1 MLIEGNYQEKGYA
14 LVRDL
19 LPVDVTRALLTIIRR
34 RIPPGPLPI
43 TRDDS
48 PILKRSAFEIYGNKM
63 PPLKT
68 FLWALTPAMEQIT
81 GKRLIPTYDYFR
93 IYQKGDIC
101 RIHRDR
107 PACEHSLSLT
117 LDYSDDKPWP
127 LELGALGADGPEYI
141 FADDFGD
148 EPLASLAMTAG
159 DAVAYRGV
167 THRHGRITP
176 NPNRWS
182 AHLFLHW
189 VDPDGPHAKEAF
201 DGEGVAN
208 RVDFE
213 FPAGLT

>member
-1 MLIEGNYQEKGYA
+1 MKVEGNYKENGYA

-43 TRDDS
+43 VRDDS

-81 GKRLIPTYDYFR
+81 GKRLVPTYDYFR
-93 IYQKGDIC
+93 IYQQGDIC
-101 RIHRDR
+101 RVHRDR

-127 LELGALGADGPEYI
+127 LELGALGAEGPEYV

-148 EPLASLAMTAG
+148 EPLASLAMKAG
-159 DAVAYRGV
+159 DAVAYQGV
-167 THRHGRITP
+167 AHRHGRMTP

-189 VDPDGPHAKEAF
+189 VDPDGPHADQAF
-201 DGEGVAN
+201 DGEGLAN
-208 RVDFE
+208 RVDFD
-213 FPAGLT
+213 FPRGMA